1 MMLEILETGK
11 ALYVLAAVCILGLL
25 SRMMAR
31 NLYKRLIRETDNM
44 TLTKNRYLRELKQ
57 KAENSYRLN
66 QGIQNT
72 EAYLEKQ
79 LMNYRFFGLTLNGWG
94 NLSNQFTVLC
104 FLAGG
109 AAAFLSYWYRCDN
122 YYIVLYG
129 TVGILAGLFTLFVD
143 CGVNLSERKLQL
155 LNALQDYM
163 ENSLFY
169 RLSRETASTVEG
181 SMRESKRGTIREN
194 VGREGGRNGSIR
206 ELNIRDLTITED
218 EEQDKFSGEGISNIS
233 SRERVRGERA
243 KADRTKTDRMKSER
257 GKAENSR
264 TGTLAELEER
274 EEEAEQPSKKSGR
287 LAKKSQKEETD
298 NQMDYLKRSLEQI
311 AASREKNQGD
321 GDWIKELSSDE
332 LELVDEILKQY
343 LV

>member
-11 ALYVLAAVCILGLL
+11 ALYALAAICILGLL
-25 SRMMAR
+25 SRVMAR
-31 NLYKRLIRETDNM
+31 SLYKRLIRETDNM

-57 KAENSYRLN
+57 KAENAYRLN

-109 AAAFLSYWYRCDN
+109 TAAFLSYWYRCDN

-143 CGVNLSERKLQL
+143 CGVNLTERKLQL
-155 LNALQDYM
+155 LNALQDYL
-163 ENSLFY
+163 ENSLFH
-169 RLSRETASTVEG
+169 RLSRETASAMEG
-181 SMRESKRGTIREN
+181 NMRESVRGGLRES
-194 VGREGGRNGSIR
+194 GIREGGRSGGIR
-206 ELNIRDLTITED
+206 ELNIRDLTITD
-218 EEQDKFSGEGISNIS
+218 NEEQDKLNGEGIRNIS
-233 SRERVRGERA
+233 ARDRARGERA
-243 KADRTKTDRMKSER
+243 KAERVKSER
-257 GKAENSR
+257 AKADNAQK
-264 TGTLAELEER
+264 GTIVELEEG
-274 EEEAEQPSKKSGR
+274 EEAAEQSSKKSGR
-287 LAKKSQKEETD
+287 LVKRNQKEEPE

>member
-1 MMLEILETGK
+1 MMLEILETGR
-11 ALYVLAAVCILGLL
+11 ALYALVAICILGLL
-25 SRMMAR
+25 SRVMAR
-31 NLYKRLIRETDNM
+31 SLYKRLIRETDNM

-57 KAENSYRLN
+57 KAENAYRLN

-143 CGVNLSERKLQL
+143 CGVNLTERKLQL
-155 LNALQDYM
+155 LNALQDYL
-163 ENSLFY
+163 ENSLFH
-169 RLSRETASTVEG
+169 RLSRETASAMEG
-181 SMRESKRGTIREN
+181 NMRESVRGGLRENGIRE
-194 VGREGGRNGSIR
+194 GSRSGGIR
-206 ELNIRDLTITED
+206 ELNIRDLTITD
-218 EEQDKFSGEGISNIS
+218 NEEKDKLNGEGIRNIS
-233 SRERVRGERA
+233 ARDRARGERS
-243 KADRTKTDRMKSER
+243 KAERMKSER
-257 GKAENSR
+257 SKADNAQK
-264 TGTLAELEER
+264 GTVVELEER
-274 EEEAEQPSKKSGR
+274 EEAAEQSSKKPGR
-287 LAKKSQKEETD
+287 LAKRSQKEEPDT
-298 NQMDYLKRSLEQI
+298 QMDYLKRSLEQI

>member
-11 ALYVLAAVCILGLL
+11 ALYALAAICVLGLL
-25 SRMMAR
+25 SRVMAR
-31 NLYKRLIRETDNM
+31 SLYKRLIRETDNM

-57 KAENSYRLN
+57 KAENAYRLN

-143 CGVNLSERKLQL
+143 CGVNLTERKLQL
-155 LNALQDYM
+155 LNALQDYL
-163 ENSLFY
+163 ENSLFH
-169 RLSRETASTVEG
+169 RLSRETASAMEG
-181 SMRESKRGTIREN
+181 NMRESARGGLREN
-194 VGREGGRNGSIR
+194 GIREGGRSGGIR
-206 ELNIRDLTITED
+206 ELNIRDLTITD
-218 EEQDKFSGEGISNIS
+218 NEEQDKLNGEGIRNIS
-233 SRERVRGERA
+233 ARDRARGERS
-243 KADRTKTDRMKSER
+243 KTERVKSER
-257 GKAENSR
+257 SKADNAQK
-264 TGTLAELEER
+264 GTIVELEER
-274 EEEAEQPSKKSGR
+274 EETAEQSSKKSGR
-287 LAKKSQKEETD
+287 LAKRNQKEEPET
-298 NQMDYLKRSLEQI
+298 QMDYLKRSLEQI

>member
-11 ALYVLAAVCILGLL
+11 ALYALAAICILGLL
-25 SRMMAR
+25 SRVMAR
-31 NLYKRLIRETDNM
+31 SLYKRLIRETDNM

-57 KAENSYRLN
+57 KAENAYRLN

-109 AAAFLSYWYRCDN
+109 TAAFLSYWYRCDN

-143 CGVNLSERKLQL
+143 CGVNLTERKLQL
-155 LNALQDYM
+155 LNALQDYL
-163 ENSLFY
+163 ENSLFH
-169 RLSRETASTVEG
+169 RLSRETASAMEG
-181 SMRESKRGTIREN
+181 NMRESARGGLRES
-194 VGREGGRNGSIR
+194 GIREGGRSGGIR
-206 ELNIRDLTITED
+206 ELNIRDLTITD
-218 EEQDKFSGEGISNIS
+218 NEEQDKLNGEGIRNIS
-233 SRERVRGERA
+233 ARDRARGERS
-243 KADRTKTDRMKSER
+243 KAERVKSER
-257 GKAENSR
+257 SKADNAQK
-264 TGTLAELEER
+264 GTIVELEER
-274 EEEAEQPSKKSGR
+274 EEAAEQSSKKSGR
-287 LAKKSQKEETD
+287 LAKRNQKEEPE

>member
-1 MMLEILETGK
+1 MLEFLETGK
-11 ALYVLAAVCILGLL
+11 ALYVLAAVCALGLL
-25 SRMMAR
+25 GRLVTRS
-31 NLYKRLIRETDNM
+31 LYKRLMKETDNM

-57 KAENSYRLN
+57 KAENAYRLN

-109 AAAFLSYWYRCDN
+109 TAAFLSYWYRCDN

-143 CGVNLSERKLQL
+143 CGVNLTERKLQL
-155 LNALQDYM
+155 LNALQDYL
-163 ENSLFY
+163 ENSLFH
-169 RLSRETASTVEG
+169 RLSRETASAMEG
-181 SMRESKRGTIREN
+181 NMRESARGGLRES
-194 VGREGGRNGSIR
+194 GIREGGRSGGIR
-206 ELNIRDLTITED
+206 ELNIRDLTITD
-218 EEQDKFSGEGISNIS
+218 NEEQDKLNGEGIRNIS
-233 SRERVRGERA
+233 ARDRARGERA
-243 KADRTKTDRMKSER
+243 KAERVKSER
-257 GKAENSR
+257 AKADNAQK
-264 TGTLAELEER
+264 GTIVELEER
-274 EEEAEQPSKKSGR
+274 EEAAEQSSKKSGR
-287 LAKKSQKEETD
+287 LVKRNQKEEPE

>member
-11 ALYVLAAVCILGLL
+11 ALYALAAICILGLL
-25 SRMMAR
+25 SRVMAR
-31 NLYKRLIRETDNM
+31 SLYKRLIRETDNM

-57 KAENSYRLN
+57 KAENAYRLN

-109 AAAFLSYWYRCDN
+109 TAAFLSYWYRCDN

-143 CGVNLSERKLQL
+143 CGVNLTERKLQL
-155 LNALQDYM
+155 LNALQDYL
-163 ENSLFY
+163 ENSLFH
-169 RLSRETASTVEG
+169 RLSRETASAMEG
-181 SMRESKRGTIREN
+181 NMRESARGGLREN
-194 VGREGGRNGSIR
+194 GIREGGRSGGIR
-206 ELNIRDLTITED
+206 ELNIRDLTITD
-218 EEQDKFSGEGISNIS
+218 NEEQDKLNGEGIRNIS
-233 SRERVRGERA
+233 ARDRARGERA
-243 KADRTKTDRMKSER
+243 KAERVKSER
-257 GKAENSR
+257 AKADNAQK
-264 TGTLAELEER
+264 GTIVELEEG
-274 EEEAEQPSKKSGR
+274 EEAAEQSSKKSGR
-287 LAKKSQKEETD
+287 LVKRNQKEEPE

>member
-1 MMLEILETGK
+1 MMLELLETGK
-11 ALYVLAAVCILGLL
+11 ALYVLAGICALGLL
-25 SRMMAR
+25 SRIMAR
-31 NLYKRLIRETDNM
+31 GLYKRLIRETDNM

-57 KAENSYRLN
+57 KAENAYRLN

-72 EAYLEKQ
+72 QAYLEKQ

-143 CGVNLSERKLQL
+143 CGVNLSERKDQL

-163 ENSLFY
+163 ENSLFH
-169 RLSRETASTVEG
+169 RLSRETASALEG
-181 SMRESKRGTIREN
+181 SVRESGRAGIRETPVREN
-194 VGREGGRNGSIR
+194 GAREGGRNGSIR
-206 ELNIRDLTITED
+206 ELNIRDLTITD
-218 EEQDKFSGEGISNIS
+218 NEEQDKPGKESIRNIS
-233 SRERVRGERA
+233 SRDRSRSERA
-243 KADRTKTDRMKSER
+243 KTERPKGDNLRALVPEESE
-257 GKAENSR
+257 G
-264 TGTLAELEER
+264 R
-274 EEEAEQPSKKSGR
+274 EEKTERSSKKIER
-287 LAKKSQKEETD
+287 LAKRNQKED
-298 NQMDYLKRSLEQI
+298 QDSQMDYLKRSLEQI

-332 LELVDEILKQY
+332 LELIDEILKQF

>member
-1 MMLEILETGK
+1 MMLEMLETGK
-11 ALYVLAAVCILGLL
+11 ALYVLAAVCVLGLL

-57 KAENSYRLN
+57 KAENAYRLN

-79 LMNYRFFGLTLNGWG
+79 LMNYRFSGLTLNGWG

-143 CGVNLSERKLQL
+143 CGVNLSERKIQL

-163 ENSLFY
+163 ENSLFQ
-169 RLSRETASTVEG
+169 RLSRETASVLEG
-181 SMRESKRGTIREN
+181 SVRESSRGGNREN
-194 VGREGGRNGSIR
+194 GVRESGGREGNRNGGIR
-206 ELNIRDLTITED
+206 ELNIRDLTITD
-218 EEQDKFSGEGISNIS
+218 KEEPDKPAPEGIRTIS
-233 SRERVRGERA
+233 PRDRSRAERV
-243 KADRTKTDRMKSER
+243 
-257 GKAENSR
+257 KAERSKSDNLR
-264 TGTLAELEER
+264 TVTAENMEER
-274 EEEAEQPSKKSGR
+274 EDPAERSSKKTGR
-287 LAKKSQKEETD
+287 GAKRNQKED
-298 NQMDYLKRSLEQI
+298 QDSQMDYLKRSLEQI
-311 AASREKNQGD
+311 AASREKNSGD

-332 LELVDEILKQY
+332 LELVDEILQQY

>member
-1 MMLEILETGK
+1 MMLEMLETGK
-11 ALYVLAAVCILGLL
+11 ALYVLAAVCVLGLL

-57 KAENSYRLN
+57 KAENAYRLN

-79 LMNYRFFGLTLNGWG
+79 LMNCRFFGLTLNGWG

-143 CGVNLSERKLQL
+143 CGVNLSERKIQL

-163 ENSLFY
+163 ENSLFQ
-169 RLSRETASTVEG
+169 RLSRETASALEG
-181 SMRESKRGTIREN
+181 SVRESSRGGNREN
-194 VGREGGRNGSIR
+194 GVRESGGREGNRNGGIR
-206 ELNIRDLTITED
+206 ELNIRDLTITD
-218 EEQDKFSGEGISNIS
+218 KEEPDKPAPEGIRTIS
-233 SRERVRGERA
+233 PRDRSRAERV
-243 KADRTKTDRMKSER
+243 
-257 GKAENSR
+257 KAERSKSDNLR
-264 TGTLAELEER
+264 TVTAENMEER
-274 EEEAEQPSKKSGR
+274 EESTERSSKKTGR
-287 LAKKSQKEETD
+287 GAKRNQKEEQD
-298 NQMDYLKRSLEQI
+298 SQMDYLKRSLEQI
-311 AASREKNQGD
+311 AASREKSPGD

-332 LELVDEILKQY
+332 LELVDEILQQY